1 MDIPDPGIELG
12 SPALQ
17 VDPCAL
23 LASMQN
29 DTTAMEN
36 SIEIPQ
42 IKIELKY
49 DPAISHLSTHT
60 KEF

>member
-1 MDIPDPGIELG
+1 MRIGQKEN
-12 SPALQ
+12 
-17 VDPCAL
+17 PCAL